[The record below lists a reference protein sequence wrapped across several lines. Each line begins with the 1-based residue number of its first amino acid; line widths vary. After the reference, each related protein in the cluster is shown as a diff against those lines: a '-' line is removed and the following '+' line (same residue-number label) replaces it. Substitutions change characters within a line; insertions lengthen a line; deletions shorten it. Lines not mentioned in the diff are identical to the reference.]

1 MKLDYKLERRST
13 YPIHCFIL
21 SLKSKNIFA
30 TLAPRL
36 SIMWID
42 MGHDVSDALFEV
54 VNGVVIG
61 VEGAGAIPFTI
72 EITMALQYVVA
83 MNGNQELDT
92 VLMSV
97 VHHIIE
103 TIQNLIAIPL
113 CGTVSFQT
121 RKTIDRSALWIAR
134 LSYNGVEKKISKRNC
149 FLTIKPNAKNFNSCL
164 LQLRKQGFL
173 LVRSQARCIIEV

>member
-1 MKLDYKLERRST
+1 MKLDYIVERRST

-21 SLKSKNIFA
+21 SLKSKNIFT

-36 SIMWID
+36 SVVWID
-42 MGHDVSDALFEV
+42 MGQDVSNALFEV
-54 VNGVVIG
+54 VDGVVIG

-72 EITMALQYVVA
+72 EITVALQYVVA

-97 VHHIIE
+97 VHNIVE

-113 CGTVSFQT
+113 CGTVSLQT
-121 RKTIDRSALWIAR
+121 RKSIDRSALWTA
-134 LSYNGVEKKISKRNC
+134 
-149 FLTIKPNAKNFNSCL
+149 
-164 LQLRKQGFL
+164 
-173 LVRSQARCIIEV
+173 